1 MVTGLIV
8 KNDQVIGIKTGLGND
23 IYGKTVVLTTTNG
36 TNAIEVAKEKSTVVI
51 GCLNNLEILCQWLSE
66 QNKNVLILAS
76 GWKNKVNL
84 EDTICGGAIADMLL
98 ETRKFR
104 SDEDSTV
111 AAKFIYRSAREH
123 LWSFLRASSHRRRL
137 IKLNIQRDVK
147 YCLTLNTVPCI
158 PILKNGELVRLDY
171 SYAVNQNEVSV

>member
-1 MVTGLIV
+1 L
-8 KNDQVIGIKTGLGND
+8 
-23 IYGKTVVLTTTNG
+23 
-36 TNAIEVAKEKSTVVI
+36 A
-51 GCLNNLEILCQWLSE
+51 E

-158 PILKNGELVRLDY
+158 PVLIDGELVKLDEH
-171 SYAVNQNEVSV
+171 NESKLLNTITA